1 MDYSKLTYAVQKKT
15 EKICELKVKK
25 AKWKFICIL
34 ATGINLLLI
43 AYILLY
49 NRFTYTTTSI
59 FANKNLVHAV
69 KPSDFIILIVFAV
82 AVIIIFCS
90 VFQYMELQENYEQIR
105 RELKENI
112 NYKIC
117 TCKGDCVCNHEY
129 IKDMMV
135 KGIGLITS

>member
-25 AKWKFICIL
+25 AKWKFICIV

-49 NRFTYTTTSI
+49 NRFTYNSI
-59 FANKNLVHAV
+59 ITFANGDLVNDV
-69 KPSDFIILIVFAV
+69 DIFDFIILIIFAV
-82 AVIIIFCS
+82 VVIIIFCT
-90 VFQYMELQENYEQIR
+90 VFHYMELKENYEQIR

-112 NYKIC
+112 NSKIC
-117 TCKGDCVCNHEY
+117 TCKGDCTCIGEY
-129 IKDMMV
+129 IKDMES
-135 KGIGLITS
+135 KGVGLITL